1 MNVFMRVAW
10 VLSQFTV
17 FALKFQQKN
26 IRGQKSIVWETAL
39 VPLYKTT
46 LFLAC
51 LMVVS
56 TEMGYQYVSSLT
68 ATACFIFVNHARN
81 AFFSGIGMCCMC
93 LFFKKTVS
101 SGKNLL
107 KICKT
112 VRNDK
117 CTVRP

>member
-68 ATACFIFVNHARN
+68 ATACFIFVNHASN
-81 AFFSGIGMCCMC
+81 AFFNGVGMCCMC
-93 LFFKKTVS
+93 LLF
-101 SGKNLL
+101 
-107 KICKT
+107 
-112 VRNDK
+112 
-117 CTVRP
+117 